1 MARFIYDER
10 VDAFVTPEEYY
21 RDDTPYEDEEAFVF
35 IGCFAEEEDDEW
47 REMFGWDYSERRKV
61 K

>member
-35 IGCFAEEEDDEW
+35 IGCFADEEDDEW
-47 REMFGWDYSERRKV
+47 REMFGWDY
-61 K
+61 